1 MAKLVSILYSSIK
14 SAASA
19 GYSGAASAFQFYIVR
34 LKVQF
39 PVDCGHLVR
48 VSILYSSIKRKND
61 TRIAVLGDRV
71 SILYSSIKSAPSRRN
86 NSARSVS
93 ILYSSI
99 KRISNVFM
107 FSKNLRVSILYS
119 SIKRNLRITAHHGLR
134 LFQFY
139 IVRLKGHI
147 AANADYN
154 LMFQFYIVRLK
165 ELVYLVYYCNLPVS
179 ILYSSIK
186 SRLKIKRI

>member
-1 MAKLVSILYSSIK
+1 MFQFYIVRLKVSDSCRRFGFLE
-14 SAASA
+14 
-19 GYSGAASAFQFYIVR
+19 FQFYIVR

-119 SIKRNLRITAHHGLR
+119 SIKRSFLDESVVFKRN
-134 LFQFY
+134 
-139 IVRLKGHI
+139 
-147 AANADYN
+147 
-154 LMFQFYIVRLK
+154 
-165 ELVYLVYYCNLPVS
+165 VS

-186 SRLKIKRI
+186 R